1 MSAILQDISEKL
13 QKGKMKEVAELVKQ
27 AVADG
32 IQPLTI
38 LNEGLMPGMDII
50 GERFKKNDIFIPE
63 VLIAARAMA
72 AGTDVLRPLL
82 VGDQMEE
89 KGTVVIG
96 TIKDD
101 LHDIGKNLVRMMME
115 SKGLNVI
122 DLGNSVPP
130 AKYIEAAAKHNADI
144 IACSALLTTTMVHIK
159 DVVKGVAESP
169 LAGKVKI
176 MIGGAPVNDAFRE
189 SIGADYYTRRL
200 LSRGKGPRNL
210 RRREGVEKHY
220 GNRGRGQ
227 PFFRR
232 VAPLPGPF
240 HLPRRLT
247 GGEAARKK
255 PLRMEGMERRR
266 NGNPAAGEHGKEA
279 ARLSHASRRKAAP
292 PTQTAPA
299 TPPPGGKE
307 TDMHLIACEVFR
319 PELERLTRA
328 MRNAPEVTYL
338 EQGLHDTPDELR
350 RRVQQAVDAL
360 EAKGET
366 VIFLAYGLCGCGLTG
381 VTGHTATLILPR
393 VHDCIPVLLGAT
405 QEQANESSL
414 GGGTYWLSPGW
425 LRYSQTSFIQNREK
439 RFKEYE
445 ERFGTDSAAYLIEL
459 EGSWLRNYTNACLI
473 LWEGWE
479 DERELVRTA
488 KAVADDAGLGYRE
501 LPGDPNF
508 IQALLDGGKDGR
520 FMRIAPGFTP
530 DLDGNGT
537 ITAVR
542 VTS

>member
-189 SIGADYYTRRL
+189 SIGADYYTPTPPQ
-200 LSRGKGPRNL
+200 PRK
-210 RRREGVEKHY
+210 RPSKSAPP
-220 GNRGRGQ
+220 RGRRKALLEPGEG
-227 PFFRR
+227 
-232 VAPLPGPF
+232 ATLLNPLPGPF

-247 GGEAARKK
+247 GG
-255 PLRMEGMERRR
+255 
-266 NGNPAAGEHGKEA
+266 EA

-366 VIFLAYGLCGCGLTG
+366 IIFLAYGLCGRGLTG

-488 KAVADDAGLGYRE
+488 KAVAGDAGLGYRE

-520 FMRIAPGFTP
+520 FMAHRSRLHAGS
-530 DLDGNGT
+530 
-537 ITAVR
+537 R
-542 VTS
+542 R

>member
-1 MSAILQDISEKL
+1 M
-13 QKGKMKEVAELVKQ
+13 
-27 AVADG
+27 
-32 IQPLTI
+32 
-38 LNEGLMPGMDII
+38 
-50 GERFKKNDIFIPE
+50 
-63 VLIAARAMA
+63 
-72 AGTDVLRPLL
+72 
-82 VGDQMEE
+82 
-89 KGTVVIG
+89 
-96 TIKDD
+96 
-101 LHDIGKNLVRMMME
+101 
-115 SKGLNVI
+115 
-122 DLGNSVPP
+122 
-130 AKYIEAAAKHNADI
+130 
-144 IACSALLTTTMVHIK
+144 
-159 DVVKGVAESP
+159 KGV
-169 LAGKVKI
+169 
-176 MIGGAPVNDAFRE
+176 
-189 SIGADYYTRRL
+189 
-200 LSRGKGPRNL
+200 
-210 RRREGVEKHY
+210 
-220 GNRGRGQ
+220 
-227 PFFRR
+227 
-232 VAPLPGPF
+232 
-240 HLPRRLT
+240 
-247 GGEAARKK
+247 
-255 PLRMEGMERRR
+255 ERRR
-266 NGNPAAGEHGKEA
+266 NGNPAAGKHGKEA

-366 VIFLAYGLCGCGLTG
+366 VIFLAYGLCGRGLTG
-381 VTGHTATLILPR
+381 VTGRTATLILPR
-393 VHDCIPVLLGAT
+393 VHDCIPILLGAT

-445 ERFGTDSAAYLIEL
+445 ERFGADSAAYLIEL

-479 DERELVRTA
+479 DQQELVQTA

-530 DLDGNGT
+530 DLDGEGA
-537 ITAVR
+537 ITAMR

>member
-1 MSAILQDISEKL
+1 MLL
-13 QKGKMKEVAELVKQ
+13 KGC
-27 AVADG
+27 ADS
-32 IQPLTI
+32 
-38 LNEGLMPGMDII
+38 
-50 GERFKKNDIFIPE
+50 
-63 VLIAARAMA
+63 
-72 AGTDVLRPLL
+72 
-82 VGDQMEE
+82 GD
-89 KGTVVIG
+89 
-96 TIKDD
+96 
-101 LHDIGKNLVRMMME
+101 
-115 SKGLNVI
+115 
-122 DLGNSVPP
+122 
-130 AKYIEAAAKHNADI
+130 A
-144 IACSALLTTTMVHIK
+144 
-159 DVVKGVAESP
+159 
-169 LAGKVKI
+169 
-176 MIGGAPVNDAFRE
+176 
-189 SIGADYYTRRL
+189 
-200 LSRGKGPRNL
+200 
-210 RRREGVEKHY
+210 
-220 GNRGRGQ
+220 
-227 PFFRR
+227 
-232 VAPLPGPF
+232 
-240 HLPRRLT
+240 
-247 GGEAARKK
+247 
-255 PLRMEGMERRR
+255 
-266 NGNPAAGEHGKEA
+266 
-279 ARLSHASRRKAAP
+279 
-292 PTQTAPA
+292 
-299 TPPPGGKE
+299 
-307 TDMHLIACEVFR
+307 
-319 PELERLTRA
+319 
-328 MRNAPEVTYL
+328 
-338 EQGLHDTPDELR
+338 

-366 VIFLAYGLCGCGLTG
+366 IIFLAYGLCGRGLTG

-473 LWEGWE
+473 LWEDWE

>member
-1 MSAILQDISEKL
+1 
-13 QKGKMKEVAELVKQ
+13 
-27 AVADG
+27 
-32 IQPLTI
+32 
-38 LNEGLMPGMDII
+38 
-50 GERFKKNDIFIPE
+50 
-63 VLIAARAMA
+63 
-72 AGTDVLRPLL
+72 
-82 VGDQMEE
+82 
-89 KGTVVIG
+89 
-96 TIKDD
+96 
-101 LHDIGKNLVRMMME
+101 
-115 SKGLNVI
+115 
-122 DLGNSVPP
+122 
-130 AKYIEAAAKHNADI
+130 
-144 IACSALLTTTMVHIK
+144 
-159 DVVKGVAESP
+159 
-169 LAGKVKI
+169 
-176 MIGGAPVNDAFRE
+176 
-189 SIGADYYTRRL
+189 
-200 LSRGKGPRNL
+200 
-210 RRREGVEKHY
+210 
-220 GNRGRGQ
+220 
-227 PFFRR
+227 
-232 VAPLPGPF
+232 
-240 HLPRRLT
+240 
-247 GGEAARKK
+247 
-255 PLRMEGMERRR
+255 
-266 NGNPAAGEHGKEA
+266 
-279 ARLSHASRRKAAP
+279 
-292 PTQTAPA
+292 
-299 TPPPGGKE
+299 
-307 TDMHLIACEVFR
+307 MHLIACEVFR

-360 EAKGET
+360 ESKGET
-366 VIFLAYGLCGCGLTG
+366 VIFLAYGLCGRGLTG

-520 FMRIAPGFTP
+520 FMHIAPGFTP

>member
-1 MSAILQDISEKL
+1 
-13 QKGKMKEVAELVKQ
+13 
-27 AVADG
+27 
-32 IQPLTI
+32 
-38 LNEGLMPGMDII
+38 
-50 GERFKKNDIFIPE
+50 
-63 VLIAARAMA
+63 
-72 AGTDVLRPLL
+72 
-82 VGDQMEE
+82 
-89 KGTVVIG
+89 
-96 TIKDD
+96 
-101 LHDIGKNLVRMMME
+101 
-115 SKGLNVI
+115 
-122 DLGNSVPP
+122 
-130 AKYIEAAAKHNADI
+130 
-144 IACSALLTTTMVHIK
+144 
-159 DVVKGVAESP
+159 
-169 LAGKVKI
+169 
-176 MIGGAPVNDAFRE
+176 
-189 SIGADYYTRRL
+189 
-200 LSRGKGPRNL
+200 
-210 RRREGVEKHY
+210 
-220 GNRGRGQ
+220 
-227 PFFRR
+227 
-232 VAPLPGPF
+232 
-240 HLPRRLT
+240 
-247 GGEAARKK
+247 
-255 PLRMEGMERRR
+255 
-266 NGNPAAGEHGKEA
+266 
-279 ARLSHASRRKAAP
+279 
-292 PTQTAPA
+292 
-299 TPPPGGKE
+299 
-307 TDMHLIACEVFR
+307 MHLIAC
-319 PELERLTRA
+319 ERLTRA

-366 VIFLAYGLCGCGLTG
+366 VIFLAYGLCGRGLTG

-508 IQALLDGGKDGR
+508 IQALLEGGKDGR
-520 FMRIAPGFTP
+520 FLRIAPGFTP